1 MRRIIPY
8 IIINLTFIYCIQV
21 KAYVDKNKCSVD
33 DIINYKIEL
42 QDANSFGDIS
52 IDRLSSQF
60 SIISGPSQQTSMQ
73 WINGSVTN
81 SKTISWTLAPK
92 KTGKIKI
99 PSLDVRIGG
108 QTYKTNQI
116 TLQVVGSNKKQSDRD
131 VFITSEIDK
140 DEVYLGE
147 QITLTFKLYKK
158 VEISVE
164 PFEIPEFSGFWT
176 EELYRPNQIKIDKK
190 INLNGVRYEVGT
202 LYKVAL
208 FPISGGE
215 YVIEP
220 LTMKVQTQKTVSYKH
235 LTLPTIYSV

>member
-1 MRRIIPY
+1 M
-8 IIINLTFIYCIQV
+8 
-21 KAYVDKNKCSVD
+21 D
-33 DIINYKIEL
+33 
-42 QDANSFGDIS
+42 
-52 IDRLSSQF
+52 SS
-60 SIISGPSQQTSMQ
+60 S
-73 WINGSVTN
+73 
-81 SKTISWTLAPK
+81 K

-140 DEVYLGE
+140 EEVYLGE

-190 INLNGVRYEVGT
+190 N
-202 LYKVAL
+202 
-208 FPISGGE
+208 
-215 YVIEP
+215 
-220 LTMKVQTQKTVSYKH
+220 
-235 LTLPTIYSV
+235 

>member
-1 MRRIIPY
+1 
-8 IIINLTFIYCIQV
+8 
-21 KAYVDKNKCSVD
+21 
-33 DIINYKIEL
+33 
-42 QDANSFGDIS
+42 
-52 IDRLSSQF
+52 
-60 SIISGPSQQTSMQ
+60 MQ
-73 WINGSVTN
+73 WINGSVTS
-81 SKTISWTLAPK
+81 SKTISWTIAPK

-99 PSLDVRIGG
+99 PSLDVRIDG

-116 TLQVVGSNKKQSDRD
+116 KLQVTGSNKPQSERD

-140 DEVYLGE
+140 EEVYLGE

-202 LYKVAL
+202 LY
-208 FPISGGE
+208 PISGG
-215 YVIEP
+215 
-220 LTMKVQTQKTVSYKH
+220 
-235 LTLPTIYSV
+235 